1 MTDSTL
7 HARLSLRAIT
17 EDDLPFLYAVYA
29 STRQEELAHVLWPDE
44 QKEEFLR
51 FQFSAQH
58 QHYQQNYAG
67 ASFDLILLDGQPVG
81 RLYVARWKAEMRIV
95 DIALLPEYRN
105 LGIGAG
111 LLNELI
117 AEGQRAGLAVSIHV
131 EQNNPA
137 LRLYQRLGF
146 QPVSEYGV
154 YYLMRREPR
163 EENPKFLNKS

>member
-1 MTDSTL
+1 MT
-7 HARLSLRAIT
+7 
-17 EDDLPFLYAVYA
+17 EEDLPFLYAVYA
-29 STRQEELAHVLWPDE
+29 STREEELAPVPWTTA

-67 ASFDLILLDGQPVG
+67 ASFDLILLDGQPAG
-81 RLYVARWKAEMRIV
+81 RLYVARWKTETRIV

-105 LGIGAG
+105 LGIGTC

-117 AEGQRAGLAVSIHV
+117 DEAQRAGRAVSIHV

-137 LRLYQRLGF
+137 MGLYRRLGF

-154 YYLMRREPR
+154 YVLMRRENPD
-163 EENPKFLNKS
+163 EENPKGLEDP